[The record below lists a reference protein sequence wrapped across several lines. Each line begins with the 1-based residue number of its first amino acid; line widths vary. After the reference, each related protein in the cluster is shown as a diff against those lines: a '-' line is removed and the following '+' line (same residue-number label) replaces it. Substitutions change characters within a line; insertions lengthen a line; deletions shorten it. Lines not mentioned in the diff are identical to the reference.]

1 MIVTSRTPERT
12 ADIANALGARPVAF
26 EKRAQAMADADIV
39 ISSTAAH
46 DHVVTLAMAGEA
58 MTKRAER
65 PLLFIDIA
73 VPRDIDPAVRTLPNV
88 RLFDIDELQAVAERN
103 LELRRGELSAAEA
116 IVDEDVAKFGEWLRS
131 LAVVPT
137 VAALQERADALRL
150 AELERTLSRMDLSAE
165 DRARIEAMTSALV
178 KKLLHAPIAR
188 LKDPA
193 DGERYAESA
202 RALFGLDD
210 AGR

>member
-1 MIVTSRTPERT
+1 M
-12 ADIANALGARPVAF
+12 
-26 EKRAQAMADADIV
+26 
-39 ISSTAAH
+39 
-46 DHVVTLAMAGEA
+46 
-58 MTKRAER
+58 
-65 PLLFIDIA
+65 
-73 VPRDIDPAVRTLPNV
+73 PRDIDPAVRTLPNV

-150 AELERTLSRMDLSAE
+150 AELERTLSRMDLSPE
-165 DRARIEAMTSALV
+165 DRGRIEAMTSALV

-193 DGERYAESA
+193 DGERYAEAA

-210 AGR
+210 APDNDESED

>member
-1 MIVTSRTPERT
+1 MAHEAI
-12 ADIANALGARPVAF
+12 GKRP
-26 EKRAQAMADADIV
+26 D
-39 ISSTAAH
+39 
-46 DHVVTLAMAGEA
+46 
-58 MTKRAER
+58 R

-88 RLFDIDELQAVAERN
+88 RLYDIDELQAVAERN

-116 IVDEDVAKFGEWLRS
+116 IVSENVAKFGEWLRS

-150 AELERTLSRMDLSAE
+150 AELERTLSRMKLSPE
-165 DRARIEAMTSALV
+165 DRARIEAMSSALV

-193 DGERYAESA
+193 DGDRYAESA
-202 RALFGLDD
+202 RALFGLDED
-210 AGR
+210 VSDELAEE